1 MPHILNPIPFPPVIL
16 ILAFG
21 LDLAVGDPEW
31 LPHPVRW
38 IGRLIVALEGVIRR
52 FTGTP
57 AQERLGGVV
66 LAVAVV
72 VAVYASAFLLLYFAY
87 RHSTPLFYL
96 LSTYIVWTSIS
107 ARSLKKEADGV
118 VNALKERGI
127 AAARTRLSRIVGRD
141 TEGLSEEEVMRAV
154 VETVSE
160 NTSDG
165 VVAPL
170 FFLAIGGPPLMLAYK
185 AINTLDSMVGYR
197 NHKYIDFGRFSAR
210 LDDAANFIP
219 ARLSALLMVIASM
232 ILGYNWREAYRIF
245 RRDGRKH
252 PSPNSGLPEAAVAG
266 ALGVRLGGQARYGG
280 RVSEKPCIGERLRA
294 IDARVVSSSV
304 NIMYA
309 TAFLSVLLAFLARAM
324 AVMFAG

>member
-1 MPHILNPIPFPPVIL
+1 MSHLLNPIPFPPVIL
-16 ILAFG
+16 ILAFA
-21 LDLAVGDPEW
+21 LDLAIGDPER

-38 IGRLIVALEGVIRR
+38 IGRLIAFLEGVIRR
-52 FTGTP
+52 FTSTP
-57 AQERLGGVV
+57 AQERLGGCV
-66 LAVAVV
+66 LAVAT
-72 VAVYASAFLLLYFAY
+72 VAAAYAGALILLYFAY
-87 RHSTPLFYL
+87 RYSQPLFHL
-96 LSTYIVWTSIS
+96 LSIYIVWTSIA

-118 VNALKERGI
+118 MSALKERGI
-127 AAARTRLSRIVGRD
+127 AEARSRLSRIVGRD
-141 TEGLSEEEVMRAV
+141 TEDLSEEEVMRAV

-185 AINTLDSMVGYR
+185 AVNTLDSMVGYR
-197 NHKYIDFGRFSAR
+197 NPRYIDFGRFPAR

-219 ARLSALLMVIASM
+219 ARLSSLFIVLASM
-232 ILGYNWREAYRIF
+232 ILGYNWRDAYRIS

-266 ALGVRLGGQARYGG
+266 ALGIRLGGQARYGG
-280 RVSEKPCIGERLRA
+280 RISEKPRIGDRLRA
-294 IDARVVSSSV
+294 IDARAVSASV

-309 TAFLSVLLAFLARAM
+309 TAFLSVLLAFLSRA
-324 AVMFAG
+324 AIILSG

>member
-1 MPHILNPIPFPPVIL
+1 MPPLLNPIPFPPVIL
-16 ILAFG
+16 ILAFA
-21 LDLAVGDPEW
+21 LDLVIGDPEW

-38 IGRLIVALEGVIRR
+38 IGRLISFLEGVIRR
-52 FTGTP
+52 FTSAP
-57 AQERLGGVV
+57 AQERLGGAV
-66 LAVAVV
+66 LAVTTVA
-72 VAVYASAFLLLYFAY
+72 AVYATAYLLLYSAY
-87 RHSTPLFYL
+87 RHSTPIFYL
-96 LSTYIVWTSIS
+96 LSTYIVWTSVA
-107 ARSLKKEADGV
+107 ARSLKKEAEGV
-118 VNALKERGI
+118 VSALKDEGI

-141 TEGLSEEEVMRAV
+141 TESLSEEEVMRAV

-197 NHKYIDFGRFSAR
+197 NQRYIDFGRFSAR

-219 ARLSALLMVIASM
+219 ARLSSLLMVLASM
-232 ILGYNWREAYRIF
+232 ILGYNWREAYRIC
-245 RRDGRKH
+245 RRDGGKH
-252 PSPNSGLPEAAVAG
+252 PSPNSGLPEAATAG

-280 RVSEKPCIGERLRA
+280 KISEKPCIGDRLRS

-309 TAFLSVLLAFLARAM
+309 TAFLSVLLAFLARAT
-324 AVMFAG
+324 AVVLAG